1 MENYAMK
8 RAWLLISI
16 LVGAVYGDTSDFSI
30 IFLGDIHFDRIEH
43 HDFSWLESNR
53 SDDVIRQVKNY
64 CKITN
69 ENLPLL
75 INTIRSVYEQA
86 IPPVSYFMQIGDFT
100 EGLCGNYSLAKKQ
113 LKEFTSYIDSASLGA
128 PFCVVQGN
136 HDITGPGSEEAYIE
150 IIYPWIEKQ
159 IGFTPVNGCYSL
171 PQGNVLFLFYNCYD
185 DKSLDWLEK
194 TINQSNQKE
203 FVVLCH
209 EPVVP
214 FQARSN
220 WIQFASESEAIKRG
234 DVQENKDKRIRLL
247 NILGQARATVL
258 CGHLHDFGVVAR
270 KTEKGTFVQLT
281 FNAVLSNTD
290 NTIRNHIRGI
300 EHYNASLTDLEPSFS
315 PETLKERKM
324 ILEAEK
330 PFISYYEFADTFG
343 FVRLVFSND
352 DVVAEVYVGTDTRE
366 WRSINLSELKR

>member
-1 MENYAMK
+1 MK
-8 RAWLLISI
+8 RTWLLIFI
-16 LVGAVYGDTSDFSI
+16 FVLVGAVYGDASDFSI

-43 HDFSWLESNR
+43 HDFSWLESNKPN
-53 SDDVIRQVKNY
+53 DIRQVKNY
-64 CKITN
+64 SKITN

-86 IPPVSYFMQIGDFT
+86 IQPVSYFMQIGDFT

-113 LKEFTSYIDSASLGA
+113 LKEFTSYIDSAHLGA

-150 IIYPWIEKQ
+150 IIYPWIKKQ
-159 IGFTPVNGCYSL
+159 IGITPVNGCYSL
-171 PQGNVLFLFYNCYD
+171 TQGNTLFLFYNCYD

-194 TINQSNQKE
+194 TINQSNKKE
-203 FVVLCH
+203 FVVLTH

-220 WIQFASESEAIKRG
+220 WIQFAGESE
-234 DVQENKDKRIRLL
+234 KDKRIRLL
-247 NILGQARATVL
+247 NILGQVRATVL

-270 KTEKGTFVQLT
+270 KTERGTFVQVM
-281 FNAVLSNTD
+281 FNSVLSNTD

-330 PFISYYEFADTFG
+330 PFISYFEFADTFG
-343 FVRLVFSND
+343 FVRLIFSND
-352 DVVAEVYVGTDTRE
+352 NVSADVYVGTDTRV
-366 WRSINLSELKR
+366 WRSINLSELKK